1 MLLSQIEGH
10 LRRTRMAPTRFGRD
24 AVGDPKF
31 VLQLRDGREPRKK
44 TIERVMRYLYEHRS
58 DHR

>member
-24 AVGDPKF
+24 AMGDPKF

-44 TIERVMRYLYEHRS
+44 TIERVMRYLDEHRS